1 VKESPAVVSPA
12 KSDDVSELV
21 ELMREF
27 YAESNHQLD
36 ATWAKESFLQ
46 LLSEPGLGGAWIGR
60 RDGALAGYVVLT
72 LGYSMEHGAL
82 RGYIDDLFVKP
93 AFRRQG
99 IAHALLSELMEE
111 CRRRGCKSTHVEVDG
126 QNAAALGL
134 YGRFRLRPMQDGR
147 IYLRAQL
154 AEPH

>member
-1 VKESPAVVSPA
+1 VKESPVVSPA
-12 KSDDVSELV
+12 TSDDVGELV

-36 ATWAKESFLQ
+36 AAWAKKSFLQ
-46 LLSEPGLGGAWIGR
+46 LLSEPGLGGVWIVR
-60 RDGALAGYVVLT
+60 RDGAIAGYVVLT

-99 IAHALLSELMEE
+99 IAHALLSELMEQ

-134 YGRFRLRPMQDGR
+134 YGRFGLRPFLDGR
-147 IYLRAQL
+147 VTLHAALR
-154 AEPH
+154 